1 MHRRALLLT
10 FVAGATGLVGCDYE
24 GWGSSDRFKEDFAQ
38 THDLKPG
45 GSLFLES
52 LNGSVEVLGW
62 DQDTVDIKGT
72 KYAATED
79 LLKQLKIDIAADANS
94 VRIRAIRPSE
104 RGNCGARFVIR
115 VPRKIVL
122 DRIETSNGQVRVENI
137 SGNVRVRTSNG
148 GVRIWSVTGDLDATT
163 SNATVEVGQ
172 FSGAAVLRTS
182 NGRIKAGGVK
192 GSFEAKTSN
201 GSIDASLSDVDSARP
216 VRLQTSNA
224 SINLTM
230 ENFKNN
236 EIRAESSNGSIN
248 VRLPADASAQV
259 RASTSNGS
267 INTDFETK
275 STAMSKNRLEGSI
288 GAGGALIDL
297 TTSNGAIRLMRK

>member
-1 MHRRALLLT
+1 MHRRALLLAC
-10 FVAGATGLVGCDYE
+10 VAGATALVGCDYE
-24 GWGSSDRFKEDFAQ
+24 GWGSSDRFKEDFSQ
-38 THDLKPG
+38 TYDLKPG

-52 LNGSVEVLGW
+52 LNGSVDVMGW

-79 LLKQLKIDIAADANS
+79 LLKQLKIDIAADGNS

-104 RGNCGARFVIR
+104 RGNCGARFAIR

-122 DRIETSNGQVRVENI
+122 DRIETSNGPVRVENI
-137 SGNVRVRTSNG
+137 TGNVRARTSNG
-148 GVRIWSVTGDLDATT
+148 GIRVWAVTGDLDANT

-182 NGRIKAGGVK
+182 NGRIKADGVK
-192 GSFEAKTSN
+192 GSFEGKTSN
-201 GSIDASLSDVDSARP
+201 GSIDVSLSDIDSARP

-236 EIRAESSNGSIN
+236 EIRAEASNGSIN
-248 VRLPADASAQV
+248 VRLPADVNAQV
-259 RASTSNGS
+259 RASTSNGG

-275 STAMSKNRLEGSI
+275 TTTVSKHRLEGSI
-288 GAGGALIDL
+288 GSGGALIDL
-297 TTSNGAIRLMRK
+297 NTSNGAIRLMKR